1 MRRFSTWATW
11 GLVLLTACKAQ
22 VAGAPGGDDDG
33 APTDATEMPI
43 SNDAG
48 TPVDGRPAL
57 GKWGPAQK
65 VGVASGAANED
76 DVTLSSDTLELF
88 FAVEGANGKDLYYAK
103 RATASEPWTSAA
115 PVSFNSTMFSDETPR
130 LSADDRTLYF
140 ASGRG
145 NNGVLDI
152 YKTTRSARGMTDW
165 STPAMIM
172 SVSTVAAVE
181 KWFMPC
187 GTDHYV
193 MVRSVGT
200 GDSDLVEGT
209 LGGPAPAPITK
220 LNSIGN
226 ETGTFISPD
235 CLTIYFAS
243 TKVTPTKMF
252 RSHRA
257 TMADPW
263 DDPVAVDDF
272 PLTGGDGNQE
282 DPWMSPDSR
291 TFAFVSNASGSK
303 DVYLST
309 R

>member
-1 MRRFSTWATW
+1 MRGFSTWALW
-11 GLVLLTACKAQ
+11 SLVLLSACKAQ
-22 VAGAPGGDDDG
+22 VAGAPGDDDG
-33 APTDATEMPI
+33 AIVDASGSPVVD
-43 SNDAG
+43 DAAVPG
-48 TPVDGRPAL
+48 DGRPAL
-57 GKWGPAQK
+57 GKWGPARK
-65 VGVASGAANED
+65 LDVASSALSED

-88 FAVEGANGKDLYYAK
+88 FAIEGTNGKDLYYTK
-103 RATASEPWTSAA
+103 RATVSEPWTPAA
-115 PVSFNSTMFSDETPR
+115 PVSFNSAMFSDETPR
-130 LSADDRTLYF
+130 LSADDKTLYF
-140 ASGRG
+140 ASGRD

-152 YKTTRSARGMTDW
+152 YKTTRSARGLTDW
-165 STPAMIM
+165 STPAMIT
-172 SVSTVAAVE
+172 SVSTVAATE

-193 MVRSVGT
+193 MVRSVGV

-209 LGGPAPAPITK
+209 LGGAAPAPITK
-220 LNSIGN
+220 LISTGN
-226 ETGTFISPD
+226 ETGTFVTPD

-257 TMADPW
+257 ALTAPW

-282 DPWMSPDSR
+282 DPWMSSDSR
-291 TFAFVSNASGSK
+291 TFAFVSSASGTK